1 MDMGI
6 VKKRIIIDVGPGGGT
21 PNFKCRDDQRIFWGL
36 KVLIP
41 GFFGIR
47 KFGEYFFGYFLP
59 YIIKCHLN
67 LKCGVPHLGVGLSG
81 QGVKK
86 ELCVGRPCE
95 GKIPTSNMALKQWH

>member
-1 MDMGI
+1 ML
-6 VKKRIIIDVGPGGGT
+6 VPRGGT
-21 PNFKCRDDQRIFWGL
+21 PNFKCRDDQRIFWAL

-47 KFGEYFFGYFLP
+47 KFGEYFFGYFLH
-59 YIIKCHLN
+59 YITKCHLK

-95 GKIPTSNMALKQWH
+95 GKIPTSNMALKQ